1 MFLKANEQRISNLE
15 RQLENKSLIIKRL
28 RKEKRE
34 EAKRLRRE
42 KRGETRRKNSR
53 YQGVQNCANALVL
66 MANDN
71 PDIQAIVETLMDLGR
86 VEREEQ
92 GDDEEDEEDDNK

>member
-1 MFLKANEQRISNLE
+1 MSDLE

-42 KRGETRRKNSR
+42 KREETRRKNSR
-53 YQGVQNCANALVL
+53 YQGVQSCANDLVL
-66 MANDN
+66 MANGN
-71 PDIQAIVETLMDLGR
+71 PEIQAIVETLMDLGR

-92 GDDEEDEEDDNK
+92 DDDEEGEEEDE